1 MHNVRRLTA
10 EGIAAYRDWLKKGAT
25 GPAAFSKGSDA
36 SVRSWVRVRAPQFPS
51 GRKPYGNQERH
62 AAGIAVPVVLPA
74 FAGLIVEMIVNLGV
88 QNALG

>member
-51 GRKPYGNQERH
+51 EESHAQIRRFNHHIRGSEHARAGSDSVGEKQLESEYKRH
-62 AAGIAVPVVLPA
+62 R
-74 FAGLIVEMIVNLGV
+74 
-88 QNALG
+88 